1 MQTLATPEKSKSSSS
16 AAFQKTK
23 HQPFFAPVHVQPKL
37 TVGAAHD
44 PHEQQA
50 DAMAERVMRMAA
62 PAKESPFFRPAN
74 TAAVQRK
81 CAHCEEEEKI
91 QRKEAVGSS
100 AQAAPAVVHEVL
112 NSGGGKPLEAATR
125 SFMEPRF
132 NSDFGQV
139 RIHDDTQAARSA
151 EAIQA
156 HAYTS
161 GNHVVFNSG
170 QYNPA
175 SDPGKKLLA
184 HELTHVLQQNA
195 AISRKPKAG
204 LVEEPQ
210 EGIGMGGLVQRQVAE
225 EPVEPEVATVV
236 LSEAEMR
243 RAIQW
248 NQRRF
253 HDPYNIMNVRETI
266 GISKYPAIIDEEFV
280 NAVIEWQ
287 ASQGLDQDGK
297 FGASSTQSV
306 VDELNAEGA
315 THEAETLAL
324 DNTVDTV
331 DVIPQTYNTCSPGLP
346 FEFNWQVGFRTTLRN
361 GFIIQRI
368 DNTFNATMCGG
379 GAYVGW
385 QPIPRYWEAWRVDG
399 NGNVTPAIG
408 GVNDMFTRPLLPN
421 SSGTWRMVGT
431 LYTTRTL
438 PASFVASSVA
448 DAGILRATL
457 TNPGSDFLGYVS
469 NTRRVGGTWN
479 CCAAPPTH
487 VRS

>member
-16 AAFQKTK
+16 ASFPKTRQ
-23 HQPFFAPVHVQPKL
+23 QPFFPPVHIQPKL
-37 TVGAAHD
+37 TVGAASD
-44 PHEQQA
+44 PYEQQA
-50 DAMAERVMRMAA
+50 DAMAERVMRMPA
-62 PAKESPFFRPAN
+62 PAKENSFFSPAN

-81 CAHCEEEEKI
+81 CASCEEEEKV
-91 QRKEAVGSS
+91 QRKVAGGSN
-100 AQAAPAVVHEVL
+100 AQAAPPVVHEVL
-112 NSGGGKPLEAATR
+112 NSGGGKPLDAAAR

-132 NSDFGQV
+132 NSDFSRV

-151 EAIQA
+151 EAIRA

-161 GNHVVFNSG
+161 GNQVVFNSG

-175 SDPGKKLLA
+175 TTPGRKLLA

-195 AISRKPKAG
+195 SISRKPTAG
-204 LVEEPQ
+204 LVEEPE
-210 EGIGMGGLVQRQVAE
+210 EGIGIGGMVQRQVAE
-225 EPVEPEVATVV
+225 VPAEPEVATVV

-280 NAVIEWQ
+280 NAVMDWQ

-306 VDELNAEGA
+306 VDELTAEGA
-315 THEAETLAL
+315 THEAETLSL

-331 DVIPQTYNTCSPGLP
+331 DVIPQTYNTCALGPP
-346 FEFNWQVGFRTTLRN
+346 FEFNWQVGLRTTLRN

-385 QPIPRYWEAWRVDG
+385 QPIPRYWEAWRVDA
-399 NGNVTPAIG
+399 NGNVSPAIG

>member
-1 MQTLATPEKSKSSSS
+1 MQTLATPEKSKSSAS

-23 HQPFFAPVHVQPKL
+23 QQPFFAPVHVQPKL
-37 TVGAAHD
+37 TVSAASD
-44 PHEQQA
+44 PYEQQA
-50 DAMAERVMRMAA
+50 DAMAERVMRMPA
-62 PAKESPFFRPAN
+62 PAKENSFFHPAN
-74 TAAVQRK
+74 TTSLQRK
-81 CAHCEEEEKI
+81 CARCEEEGKV
-91 QRKEAVGSS
+91 QRKEAGGSTS
-100 AQAAPAVVHEVL
+100 PAAPSVVHEVL
-112 NSGGGKPLEAATR
+112 SSGGGSPLDTATR

-139 RIHDDTQAARSA
+139 RIHNDSKAAKSA
-151 EAIQA
+151 ESILAQ
-156 HAYTS
+156 AYTS
-161 GNHVVFNSG
+161 GNQVVFNTG
-170 QYNPA
+170 KYNPGT
-175 SDPGKKLLA
+175 DPGRKLLA
-184 HELTHVLQQNA
+184 HELTHVMQQNA
-195 AISRKPKAG
+195 SISRKPAAG
-204 LVEEPQ
+204 LVEEPE
-210 EGIGMGGLVQRQVAE
+210 EGIGIGGLVQRQVAE
-225 EPVEPEVATVV
+225 EPAEPEVATVV

-253 HDPYNIMNVRETI
+253 HDPFNIMNVRETI
-266 GISKYPAIIDEEFV
+266 GIEKYPAIIDEEFV

-297 FGASSTQSV
+297 FGASTTETV
-306 VDELNAEGA
+306 VDELTAEGS
-315 THEAETLAL
+315 THAAETLAL

-385 QPIPRYWEAWRVDG
+385 QPIPRYWEAWRVDA

-438 PASFVASSVA
+438 PASFVANSVA

-457 TNPGSDFLGYVS
+457 ANPGSDFLGYVS